1 MNEHAVRRRAIAEA
15 AEAIRPHL
23 RGVPRIAL
31 ILGSGLNVLADRA
44 TDARALPYAEIPH
57 FPHSTVPGHAG
68 RLISGRLAGVDVLIM
83 QGRVHFYEGYSP
95 AEVTLPI
102 RVLQALGVRILCVT
116 NAAGGLNPA
125 FAAGDPMAITDQI
138 NLVGMAGHHPLR
150 GPNDDSLGTRFP
162 SMVRAYDPALIAA
175 LRQVALERGL
185 TLRSGVYAMV
195 AGPTFETPAE
205 VRMLRAWGADAV
217 GMSTAPEVAVARH
230 AGMRVLG
237 LSLITNV
244 AIDTQE
250 EPSEPTHAE
259 VVEVGQRA
267 VPVLAALIEGVLPR
281 LYAALTAEQG

>member
-95 AEVTLPI
+95 AEVTFPI

-162 SMVRAYDPALIAA
+162 SMVRAYDPALVAA
-175 LRQVALERGL
+175 LRQVAVERGL

>member
-23 RGVPRIAL
+23 WGVPRIAL

-44 TDARALPYAEIPH
+44 TDAWALPYAEIPH

-95 AEVTLPI
+95 AEATFPI

-116 NAAGGLNPA
+116 NAAGGLNPT

-175 LRQVALERGL
+175 LRQVAQERGL

-205 VRMLRAWGADAV
+205 VRMLRAWGADAI

-281 LYAALTAEQG
+281 LHAALTAEQG